1 MRNKIFITF
10 LIVGFVAVAFLEG
23 FPARINQWVK
33 DEKVWQNF
41 LKKVPEP
48 ESLPGPLRGPLD
60 FAETNLTVD
69 GVVSETNKHREELGR
84 NPLHINKKLNLAAQA
99 KLDDMFRQQYF
110 EHESPDG
117 KRPADVI
124 KAAGYEYI
132 VVGENLAL
140 GNYKNDELLVQ
151 AWMDSPGHRAN
162 IIDVKFSEIGVAVGK
177 GTYQG
182 REVWLAVQEFGSP
195 LSNCPAPGA
204 NQKAQIEQ
212 NRNTISKLESELAT
226 EKKRI
231 DSGYY
236 VRQEDYNEA
245 VAAYNEKAIRLNK
258 LIDDTKDLVG
268 EYNDGVSDFNECLE
282 NNV

>member
-1 MRNKIFITF
+1 MRNKIFIIF
-10 LIVGFVAVAFLEG
+10 LIVGFSVVAFLEG

-60 FAETNLTVD
+60 FAETNLTVE
-69 GVVSETNKHREELGR
+69 GVVTETNKHREQLGR
-84 NPLHINKKLNLAAQA
+84 TPLHINKKLNLAAQA

-124 KAAGYEYI
+124 KAAGYDYI

-140 GNYKNDELLVQ
+140 GNYKTDEILVQ

-162 IIDVKFSEIGVAVGK
+162 IIDTKFNEIGVAVGK

-195 LSNCPAPGA
+195 LSNCPSPGP
-204 NQKAQIEQ
+204 NQKAQIEE
-212 NRNTISKLESELAT
+212 NRQLITKLETELTA
-226 EKKRI
+226 EKKKI

-236 VRQEDYNEA
+236 IKTDDYNRA
-245 VAAYNEKAIRLNK
+245 VANYNDKAVRLNN
-258 LIDDTKDLVG
+258 LIDDTKTLV
-268 EYNDGVSDFNECLE
+268 NDFNESVSDFNECLE
-282 NNV
+282 DNV